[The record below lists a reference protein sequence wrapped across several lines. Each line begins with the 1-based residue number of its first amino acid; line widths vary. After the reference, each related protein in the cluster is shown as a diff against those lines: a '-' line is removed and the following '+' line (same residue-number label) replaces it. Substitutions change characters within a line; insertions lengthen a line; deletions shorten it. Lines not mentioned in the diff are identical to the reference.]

1 MSKKHIKKTSNSFW
15 AKNGTRISIS
25 VLCALLLAVIVLIFL
40 SVGDANDNLDM
51 AAEKTPAN
59 TIETFYLASATVSA
73 PSVIGTINFTQSPIG
88 TTQAEIIPTV
98 TPSITPALTATPTPS
113 PTPTITPVP
122 TPVNLKYPYEI
133 VLDKSKQVVTVY
145 TVGEEGYYDLM
156 VKQFICST
164 GKEDKIVDG
173 MYRIQEQY
181 EWRKMQN
188 ESYAQ
193 YASRISGPF
202 LFHSCTYYEPKKN
215 KLRASYYERLGRRA
229 SSGCVRMLCGDAYWI
244 YTNCPVG
251 TPIHVIT
258 SGEEDPELLE
268 KLQPP
273 ALKGNWDPT
282 DPDPKNPYKVT
293 PAPDTT
299 PDPTPALGVTPAPTP
314 KWTLSPELKAWGK

>member
-1 MSKKHIKKTSNSFW
+1 MSKKSAKKNKKSFLM
-15 AKNGTRISIS
+15 KNGIRILIGI
-25 VLCALLLAVIVLIFL
+25 LCALLCAVIVMIFF
-40 SVGDANDNLDM
+40 SVDDANDNFESM
-51 AAEKTPAN
+51 KEQTS
-59 TIETFYLASATVSA
+59 ETRTASSHLASATASA
-73 PSVIGTINFTQSPIG
+73 PENTGASNSAQTTADAIWTEIAFIVSPV
-88 TTQAEIIPTV
+88 PTF
-98 TPSITPALTATPTPS
+98 TPAPTPTPS
-113 PTPTITPVP
+113 PTPTVTPEP

-215 KLRASYYERLGRRA
+215 KLRESYYVRLGRKA

-244 YTNCPVG
+244 YENCPVG

-273 ALKGNWDPT
+273 ELKGNWDPT
-282 DPDPKNPYKVT
+282 DPDPKNPHRVT

-299 PDPTPALGVTPAPTP
+299 PEPTPALGVTPAPTP
-314 KWTLSPELKAWGK
+314 EWTVSPELRAWGK

>member
-1 MSKKHIKKTSNSFW
+1 MKKNASDARVRKY
-15 AKNGTRISIS
+15 GYRIT
-25 VLCALLLAVIVLIFL
+25 VGLLCALLCAVVVLIFL
-40 SVGDANDNLDM
+40 SVDEANDNSDRQDEIY
-51 AAEKTPAN
+51 EKGFATEYVQKTISAFASETPADEMR
-59 TIETFYLASATVSA
+59 TETLLLETPGV
-73 PSVIGTINFTQSPIG
+73 TFTL
-88 TTQAEIIPTV
+88 
-98 TPSITPALTATPTPS
+98 TPSPTPS
-113 PTPTITPVP
+113 PTPTPTPVPALTPEP

-133 VLDKSKQVVTVY
+133 VLDKSKQVVTIY

-173 MYRIQEQY
+173 MYRIQAQY
-181 EWRKMQN
+181 DWRRMQN

-202 LFHSCTYYEPKKN
+202 LFHSCTYYEPKGN

-229 SSGCVRMLCGDAYWI
+229 SSGCVRLLCGDAYWI
-244 YTNCPVG
+244 YTNCPIG

-273 ALKGNWDPT
+273 ELKGNWDPT
-282 DPDPKNPYKVT
+282 DPNPKNPYRVT

-314 KWTLSPELKAWGK
+314 EWTVSPELKAWGK

>member
-1 MSKKHIKKTSNSFW
+1 MSKKSVKKNNRSFLMNNGIK
-15 AKNGTRISIS
+15 AAIGVLS
-25 VLCALLLAVIVLIFL
+25 VLLCAVMVMICM
-40 SVGDANDNLDM
+40 SVGEANDNFDTMQEPDSTNQNENALSPQPT
-51 AAEKTPAN
+51 ASSLYTG
-59 TIETFYLASATVSA
+59 TLASAHASA
-73 PSVIGTINFTQSPIG
+73 QL
-88 TTQAEIIPTV
+88 PTG
-98 TPSITPALTATPTPS
+98 TPAPTPA
-113 PTPTITPVP
+113 PTPVP
-122 TPVNLKYPYEI
+122 TPTPTVTPEPTPVNLEYPYEI
-133 VLDKSKQVVTVY
+133 VLDKSKQVVTIY

-164 GKEDKIVDG
+164 GKEDKVVDG

-181 EWRKMQN
+181 EWRKMEN

-215 KLRASYYERLGRRA
+215 KLRESYYVRLGRKA

-244 YTNCPVG
+244 YENCPVG

-273 ALKGNWDPT
+273 EVRGGWDPT
-282 DPDPKNPYKVT
+282 DPDPKNPYRVT

-314 KWTLSPELKAWGK
+314 EWTLSPELKAWGK

>member
-1 MSKKHIKKTSNSFW
+1 MSKKTVKKNNNSFLM
-15 AKNGTRISIS
+15 KNGIKIVIG
-25 VLCALLLAVIVLIFL
+25 VLSALLCAVIVMIFM
-40 SVGDANDNLDM
+40 SVGDANDNFDTMQGQDFENRNENALSSQT
-51 AAEKTPAN
+51 AASVPTA
-59 TIETFYLASATVSA
+59 VSA
-73 PSVIGTINFTQSPIG
+73 Y
-88 TTQAEIIPTV
+88 TV
-98 TPSITPALTATPTPS
+98 TNTPTYIPTATPV
-113 PTPTITPVP
+113 PTPTPTPTPVPTPTPTATPEP

-133 VLDKSKQVVTVY
+133 VLDKSKQVVTIY

-181 EWRKMQN
+181 DWRKMQN
-188 ESYAQ
+188 DSYAQ

-215 KLRASYYERLGRRA
+215 KLRESYYVRLGRKA

-244 YTNCPVG
+244 YENCPIG

-273 ALKGNWDPT
+273 ELEGNWDPT
-282 DPDPKNPYKVT
+282 DPDPKNPYRVT
-293 PAPDTT
+293 PAPGTT

-314 KWTLSPELKAWGK
+314 EWTVSPELKAWGK

>member
-1 MSKKHIKKTSNSFW
+1 MKKKKTNTKVMKYGF
-15 AKNGTRISIS
+15 RIA
-25 VLCALLLAVIVLIFL
+25 VGGLCALLCAVIVLIFL
-40 SVGDANDNLDM
+40 SVSEANDNFD
-51 AAEKTPAN
+51 AQNDEN
-59 TIETFYLASATVSA
+59 RNETVSSETEYA
-73 PSVIGTINFTQSPIG
+73 SIIYSAAHLTTMPTGNLWTWPEIELTVTPEMTFTP
-88 TTQAEIIPTV
+88 TPEPTFTPEPTPEPTV
-98 TPSITPALTATPTPS
+98 TPE
-113 PTPTITPVP
+113 P

-133 VLDKSKQVVTVY
+133 VLDKSKQVVTIY

-164 GKEDKIVDG
+164 GKQDKIVDG

-181 EWRKMQN
+181 DWRKMQN

-202 LFHSCTYYEPKKN
+202 LFHSCTYYEPKGN
-215 KLRASYYERLGRRA
+215 KLRASYYARLGRKA
-229 SSGCVRMLCGDAYWI
+229 SSGCVRLLCGDAYWI
-244 YTNCPVG
+244 YTNCPIG

-268 KLQPP
+268 KLAPP
-273 ALKGNWDPT
+273 ELKGNWDPT
-282 DPDPKNPYKVT
+282 DPNPKNPYRVT

-314 KWTLSPELKAWGK
+314 EWTVSPELKAWGK

>member
-1 MSKKHIKKTSNSFW
+1 MSKKKKRKSNNFW
-15 AKNGTRISIS
+15 VKNQFRIVVGVLSALLCAVVVMIFIS
-25 VLCALLLAVIVLIFL
+25 V
-40 SVGDANDNLDM
+40 SDANDNYEALIENENKGM
-51 AAEKTPAN
+51 EVTVLS
-59 TIETFYLASATVSA
+59 TIEVTQTTVASTPTIDVTFV
-73 PSVIGTINFTQSPIG
+73 
-88 TTQAEIIPTV
+88 PTLV
-98 TPSITPALTATPTPS
+98 PTPS
-113 PTPTITPVP
+113 PTPTPTPVPTSTPTATPEP

-133 VLDKSKQVVTVY
+133 VLDKSKQVVTIY
-145 TVGEEGYYDLM
+145 TVGETGYYDLV

-164 GKEDKIVDG
+164 GKQDKIVDG

-202 LFHSCTYYEPKKN
+202 LFHSCTYYEPKKY
-215 KLRASYYERLGRRA
+215 KLRESYYVRLGRPA
-229 SSGCVRMLCGDAYWI
+229 SSGCVRLLCGDAYWI
-244 YTNCPVG
+244 YENCPIG

-273 ALKGNWDPT
+273 EARGGWDPT
-282 DPDPKNPYKVT
+282 DPDPKNPYRVT

-314 KWTLSPELKAWGK
+314 EWTVSPELKAWGK